1 MPQNTDRA
9 DLVFRLEV
17 AHGHLGAIRVML
29 EKQEPLDKVLHQL
42 CAVQAA
48 LDKITVNIQN
58 QLLEEGIS
66 AIRAN
71 PQVNANDCEINKLLN
86 LYTPFHTKKYT

>member
-1 MPQNTDRA
+1 MPQNINHA
-9 DLVFRLEV
+9 NLVFRLEV
-17 AHGHLGAIRVML
+17 AHGHLGAIIGML

-48 LDKITVNIQN
+48 LGKITMCIQN
-58 QLLEEGIS
+58 QLLEQSIS

-71 PQVNANDCEINKLLN
+71 PSAEIDDREVNKLLN
-86 LYTPFHTKKYT
+86 LYTTFHTKHI